1 MLQQGQGRTQED
13 IAPDEETVLRQS
25 LVAHR
30 ILAQREFA
38 EGVRYLVHWR
48 GSTASAAQW
57 VTARA
62 VGNDA
67 VVRQFEAAVR
77 RVRALSTADLN
88 AGNYTLGGL
97 GFVNA
102 VYFQGVNARNPDGS
116 LRMPV
121 PTPAA
126 PPPRAGSALPARR
139 TASNGGNAPPSE
151 PAHRG
156 PGRPPKEARK
166 PGAQSGVAR
175 GDENARPPPR
185 HEGDGGGAAERRVQL
200 RPDGSRVGIA
210 KGLTEMLKR
219 KRRKN
224 GDGWASPPPESYDWD
239 DAEFDVPEEEP
250 PPPQPAAP
258 SGRPQKIG
266 AAAAAAAAAAGVAP
280 PGGGEA
286 EALLPRFLPPISV
299 KAVVSLVTPPVPKPG
314 QRATA
319 PTGPPGPPKVRLQLR
334 LTGTP
339 RPRPRRKRPEPSS
352 GLQWTSVKM
361 RLCGVDRNMPFVFTR
376 ALPPAPAPMPLGQ
389 NGSNLA
395 ANDPATLSALLPRP
409 SASHTVRKRPPPL
422 AASSATYLVVDNP
435 AAFASQLQSALTLD
449 SAARNQATSQLNFDA
464 GGQKLPTAPP
474 GHQYALGPRRGAYT
488 VLQCVNMQ
496 SENSAYAS
504 VPQQQVARAARTAP
518 SERVACTRWHPTH
531 ADAPVARG
539 LVALHTPT
547 HAQARM
553 PTRTHAADSC
563 LTHDHTPRTT
573 PAHPPHTLHTYTYH
587 TPPCLVSMSR
597 RSN

>member
-1 MLQQGQGRTQED
+1 MLQQGAGRTQED

-67 VVRQFEAAVR
+67 VVRQYEAAVR

-88 AGNYTLGGL
+88 SGNYTLAGL
-97 GFVNA
+97 GFANA
-102 VYFQGVNARNPDGS
+102 TYFQGVHARNPDGS

-121 PTPAA
+121 VTPPA
-126 PPPRAGSALPARR
+126 PAPRAGSAPPARR

-156 PGRPPKEARK
+156 PGRPPKDARK
-166 PGAQSGVAR
+166 PGASSGVAR

-185 HEGDGGGAAERRVQL
+185 HEADGGGAAERRVVL

-210 KGLTEMLKR
+210 KGLGDMLKR
-219 KRRKN
+219 KRRK
-224 GDGWASPPPESYDWD
+224 GADGWESPPPESYDWE
-239 DAEFDVPEEEP
+239 DAAFEYEEQSPAQRQTP
-250 PPPQPAAP
+250 PPPQPGAL

-266 AAAAAAAAAAGVAP
+266 AAAAAAAAAAGLVP
-280 PGGGEA
+280 LGGGDSHA

-299 KAVVSLVTPPVPKPG
+299 KAIVSLVTPPVPKPG
-314 QRATA
+314 QRAAA
-319 PTGPPGPPKVRLQLR
+319 PPPGPPGPPRVRLQLR

-352 GLQWTSVKM
+352 GLTWTTVKM
-361 RLCGVDRNMPFVFTR
+361 RLKNDGVDRGGTPYTFTR
-376 ALPPAPAPMPLGQ
+376 RLPPAPPPMPLGTA
-389 NGSNLA
+389 NGGVGGYLGA
-395 ANDPATLSALLPRP
+395 AGPSTLSALLPRP
-409 SASHTVRKRPPPL
+409 GASHHTVRKRQPPL

-474 GHQYALGPRRGAYT
+474 GHQYALGPRRGHYT

-504 VPQQQVARAARTAP
+504 VQQQQVGHARKAAP
-518 SERVACTRWHPTH
+518 PERVAHAHARWHPTH
-531 ADAPVARG
+531 TDHR
-539 LVALHTPT
+539 VALHACPRTPVHAHARLSTPT
-547 HAQARM
+547 PARTPGPTPLHAPQCLM
-553 PTRTHAADSC
+553 P
-563 LTHDHTPRTT
+563 
-573 PAHPPHTLHTYTYH
+573 
-587 TPPCLVSMSR
+587 MSR